1 MSDPVIINGTP
12 GRLYGD
18 ETIKNSVLNCYE
30 QQLPLWIEVWSRK
43 TNERNVTTKK
53 ETLVNRSSLRLR
65 ELTKMPDESVEE
77 LQLQFDLEM

>member
-12 GRLYGD
+12 GRGG

-30 QQLPLWIEVWSRK
+30 QQLPLWIEVWSGK
-43 TNERNVTTKK
+43 TNERIVTKK

-65 ELTKMPDESVEE
+65 ELTKKKMPNKSVEE
-77 LQLQFDLEM
+77 LQFDLEM